1 MVKLSKQSYLDKM
14 RGCWLG
20 KAIGGTLGTPFEPT
34 RGVFDVDFYT
44 SDLENGMLPNDDL
57 DLQLVWLNAAER
69 YGCSVSAEKLSEYWI
84 LGIVPNWAEYG
95 VGKSNL
101 RLGINAPAS
110 GKFNNKY
117 KDSNG
122 AWIRSEIWACLAPG
136 HPEIAVKYAYEDA
149 SVDHADEGVY
159 SEIFMAA
166 LESAAFVEND
176 RMKLIDI
183 ALSYIPSE
191 CECAKAVSKLL
202 ELYSSGID
210 WKQARLELLHT
221 YPGSFGGQKY
231 LLKAFG
237 GSIGGES
244 KLDEDDVPNAN
255 WGFDAPSN
263 VALTLI
269 GWLYAGDDFGKA
281 LCITTACGEDADCTA
296 GSLGAILGIMMGA
309 NAIPE
314 KWKAPIG
321 NKIATACINNFT
333 ANIKTPATID
343 ELVTR
348 TANLMPA
355 FVTKYVNIAS
365 DENEL
370 VSAFSGEELYSQPL
384 LVINETN
391 GTDKRYFRENI
402 PTQCV
407 FRGSSATLDVKITA
421 PNGIE
426 IAQGSDLSLDVLIEN
441 TTGYMGMPLY
451 ANIRWL
457 MPEGISIVGGNEYS
471 VFVNQHH
478 CGLGRCRHTVILTV
492 ETAQKPLVNAVC
504 EITVPG
510 YPTKIYVPVSLVSI
524 K

>member
-1 MVKLSKQSYLDKM
+1 MIKLSKKNYLDKM

-44 SDLENGMLPNDDL
+44 TDLKNGMLPNDDL

-69 YGCSVSAEKLSEYWI
+69 FGCGISAEKLAEYWM
-84 LGIVPNWAEYG
+84 LGIIPNWAEYG
-95 VGKSNL
+95 VAKSNM

-110 GKFNNKY
+110 GKYNNKY

-136 HPEIAVKYAYEDA
+136 HPEIAVKYAYEDS

-159 SEIFMAA
+159 GEIFMAA
-166 LESAAFVEND
+166 LESAAFVESD

-183 ALSYIPSE
+183 ALSYIPAE
-191 CECAKAVSKLL
+191 CECAKAVTRLL
-202 ELYSSGID
+202 ELYKSGVD
-210 WKQARLELLHT
+210 WKTARLDLLHSH
-221 YPGSFGGQKY
+221 PGSFGGQKD
-231 LLKAFG
+231 LLSSFAGKLG
-237 GSIGGES
+237 GHSH
-244 KLDEDDVPNAN
+244 LDEEDVPNAS
-255 WGFDAPSN
+255 WGYDAPSN

-269 GWLYAGDDFGKA
+269 GWLYAPDDFGKA
-281 LCITTACGEDADCTA
+281 LCITTGCGEDADCTA

-309 NAIPE
+309 EAIPE

-321 NKIATACINNFT
+321 NKIATVCISNFT
-333 ANIKTPATID
+333 NNIVIPQTID
-343 ELVTR
+343 ELVIR

-355 FVTKYVNIAS
+355 FINGYVNIAS
-365 DENEL
+365 NEDEL
-370 VSAFSGEELYSQPL
+370 ISASSGDELYCQPL

-391 GTDKRYFRENI
+391 GTNHRYFRDNI
-402 PTQCV
+402 PCDCT
-407 FRGSSATLDVKITA
+407 FRGSSTTLNVTVTA

-426 IAQGSDLSLDVLIEN
+426 IRPDSELPLNILIEN
-441 TTGYMGMPLY
+441 TTGYFGMPLY
-451 ANIRWL
+451 TNVRWL
-457 MPEGISIVGGNEYS
+457 LPDGVSVIGGNEYT

-478 CGLGRCRHTVILTV
+478 CGLGRSRHSVSLKV
-492 ETAQKPLVNAVC
+492 ESPQKSLINAVC
-504 EITVPG
+504 EITVTG
-510 YPTKIYVPVSLVSI
+510 YPTKIFVPVSLVSA